1 MKYTP
6 IVSVCFRHQLFLLWF
21 NLGIPSHQYPSTI
34 WFPLVPIVRYVSCNV
49 GYVSGQSIFN
59 PCVSLIKI
67 GFSTRN
73 LAFPSALSILIV
85 PSAPFWYSFT
95 VYYVFLTFIC
105 SYFILFCHSYIIV
118 PLCLVYR
125 ACVSRLVIVRAC
137 HMFGVFVPYVL
148 FCFHLFICWYFISLS
163 TPITLL
169 VYATCSFFSNECK
182 VIFRGVTPCWTPI
195 RHAKL

>member
-1 MKYTP
+1 MVLHHLFLVWH
-6 IVSVCFRHQLFLLWF
+6 VSVCFHHQLFLLWF
-21 NLGIPSHQYPSTI
+21 NLGIPSHQYPSAI
-34 WFPLVPIVRYVSCNV
+34 WFLLVPIVRYVSCNV

-59 PCVSLIKI
+59 PRVSLIKI

-125 ACVSRLVIVRAC
+125 ACVLRVWCVCPIC
-137 HMFGVFVPYVL
+137 FVL
-148 FCFHLFICWYFISLS
+148 FPPVHMLVFYFS
-163 TPITLL
+163 
-169 VYATCSFFSNECK
+169 
-182 VIFRGVTPCWTPI
+182 
-195 RHAKL
+195 